1 MRRAVDQR
9 SDPCRWKN
17 YENLPFRSY
26 VFASLPTLSFQIGK
40 RKTCSPLFHNSAN
53 SRDYVRVFL
62 LRLNSNSIRDL
73 DSLRLILSIP
83 LVLRYRRIIYRNAF
97 CDRCSIV
104 SLVALFPRF
113 SSTHSLLAIRNKTAS
128 RPTLAFSLQRF
139 TRLKSTPSRNKKVLG
154 RLSLFRL
161 RFARWSAHCTRLR

>member
-26 VFASLPTLSFQIGK
+26 VFASLPALSFQIGK
-40 RKTCSPLFHNSAN
+40 RKTCSPLFHNSVN

-62 LRLNSNSIRDL
+62 LRLNSSSIRDL
-73 DSLRLILSIP
+73 DSLRLILCIP
-83 LVLRYRRIIYRNAF
+83 LVLHYRRIIYRNAF

-128 RPTLAFSLQRF
+128 RPTLAFSLQRS
-139 TRLKSTPSRNKKVLG
+139 TRLKSTPSRKKKVLG
-154 RLSLFRL
+154 RSSQFRL
-161 RFARWSAHCTRLR
+161 RFVRRSAHCTRI